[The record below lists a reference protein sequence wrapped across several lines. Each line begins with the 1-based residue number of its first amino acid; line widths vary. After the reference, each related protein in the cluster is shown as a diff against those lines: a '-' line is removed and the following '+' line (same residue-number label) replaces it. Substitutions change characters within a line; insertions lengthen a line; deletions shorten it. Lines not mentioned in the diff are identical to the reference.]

1 MKVDAVLHGWIRI
14 GSHYAGA
21 IYLDRKSRFPDGY
34 HIHTSTVVSGPD
46 PHGVIKTSNSIY
58 LLGQSAAQLL
68 GLPEPGKVFT
78 NNDGQ
83 DGDPDRE

>member
-1 MKVDAVLHGWIRI
+1 MKVDAVLQGWVRI

-21 IYLDRKSRFPDGY
+21 IYCDRKNRFEDGY
-34 HIHTSTVVSGPD
+34 HVHTTTVIGGPD
-46 PHGVIKTSNSIY
+46 ADGIIKTSNSTY

-68 GLPEPGKVFT
+68 GLPEPGKLFT

-83 DGDPDRE
+83 DGDPDRD